1 MVNSKDQIQSTWHTG
16 VAQYMLVAFFAPLR
30 MFKWEKQGSSILL
43 EAEHAVTTDVND
55 WGRGKCKSK
64 KEGIVA
70 SV

>member
-1 MVNSKDQIQSTWHTG
+1 MVDSKDQIQSTWHTG
-16 VAQYMLVAFFAPLR
+16 VAQYMLVAFFAP
-30 MFKWEKQGSSILL
+30 LL